1 MCETEPV
8 VTSQLREAQIAT
20 VLDAAELEIVPASPP
35 LNGSSQLQGQVARPD
50 L

>member
-8 VTSQLREAQIAT
+8 VTSQLQEAQIAT

-35 LNGSSQLQGQVARPD
+35 LTGSSQLQGQVARPD